1 MPAKLSRADFAA
13 TLRRAGLAVSD
24 AEIDDV
30 HANAWPSMETLLDRL
45 RAVDRAPSAEP
56 AHVFRPDA
64 FKPEGV

>member
-13 TLRRAGLAVSD
+13 ALRRAGLALSD
-24 AEIDDV
+24 AQINDV
-30 HANAWPSMETLLDRL
+30 HANAWPSMEVLLDGL
-45 RAVDRAPSAEP
+45 RAADRPPGAEP

>member
-13 TLRRAGLAVSD
+13 ALRRAGLAVSD
-24 AEIDDV
+24 AQIDDV
-30 HANAWPSMETLLDRL
+30 HANAWPSMEALLDSL
-45 RAVDRAPSAEP
+45 RAADRQPGAEP

>member
-1 MPAKLSRADFAA
+1 MPTKLSRADFAA
-13 TLRRAGLAVSD
+13 ALRRAGLAVSG

-30 HANAWPSMETLLDRL
+30 HANAWPSMEALLDRL
-45 RAVDRAPSAEP
+45 RAVDRPPSAEP